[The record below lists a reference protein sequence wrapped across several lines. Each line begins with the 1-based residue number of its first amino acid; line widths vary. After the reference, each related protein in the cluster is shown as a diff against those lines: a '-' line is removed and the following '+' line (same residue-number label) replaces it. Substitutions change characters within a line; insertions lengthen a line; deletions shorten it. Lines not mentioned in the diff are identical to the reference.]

1 MMLQNHRVDTAIPRL
16 RLIIHSPPD
25 RPNRKPA
32 TSSEYVL
39 LAFPEVGTRR
49 KAART
54 LIHPVY
60 DAGKKIK
67 GKKRHILVDTQRLLL
82 HAVVHP
88 ADIQERDGG
97 VMVLATLF
105 GLYPFLK
112 KLFADAGYQGPQFRD
127 QVAKLMPQLSVEI
140 VKRSDAAKGFQG
152 RTSSGDRVCR
162 ADGHRFRGLCGSQ
175 WPSLCRR

>member
-1 MMLQNHRVDTAIPRL
+1 M
-16 RLIIHSPPD
+16 
-25 RPNRKPA
+25 
-32 TSSEYVL
+32 
-39 LAFPEVGTRR
+39 
-49 KAART
+49 
-54 LIHPVY
+54 IHPVY